1 MSIPTVREYFFTQCD
16 GFSMYFP
23 TLLSAEGEAFRREC
37 ATRGNK
43 ITVWTVNDPEEMK
56 ECLRW
61 GVQAV
66 ITDKPDVTVGLVDQ
80 VCGAQHEALWN
91 TDTCFRSNGIPQR
104 FSHPIYTNSF
114 CPGRRSST
122 TPLHIATKPSRNGII
137 SSVKEAHS
145 MTARWMNGC
154 QRCRLEGLRM
164 NDSVWIHRLLGS

>member
-37 ATRGNK
+37 ATRGKK

-80 VCGAQHEALWN
+80 VRLTQRKVDAMLIR
-91 TDTCFRSNGIPQR
+91 TRSSEIPQR
-104 FSHPIYTNSF
+104 FFRPIYTNSS
-114 CPGRRSST
+114 CPGRHSST
-122 TPLHIATKPSRNGII
+122 TRLHIATKPSRNGTT

-154 QRCRLEGLRM
+154 PRCRLEGPRL
-164 NDSVWIHRLLGS
+164 NDSVLDT

>member
-1 MSIPTVREYFFTQCD
+1 MSVPTVREYFFTQCD

-37 ATRGNK
+37 ATRGKK

-80 VCGAQHEALWN
+80 VSQMHRERDAMLTN
-91 TDTCFRSNGIPQR
+91 TRLSEIPQR
-104 FSHPIYTNSF
+104 FSHPIYTNSS
-114 CPGRRSST
+114 CPGRHSST
-122 TPLHIATKPSRNGII
+122 SRSHIAMKPSRNVTI
-137 SSVKEAHS
+137 SSVKVAHS
-145 MTARWMNGC
+145 ITARWMNGC
-154 QRCRLEGLRM
+154 LHCRLESPR
-164 NDSVWIHRLLGS
+164 IER